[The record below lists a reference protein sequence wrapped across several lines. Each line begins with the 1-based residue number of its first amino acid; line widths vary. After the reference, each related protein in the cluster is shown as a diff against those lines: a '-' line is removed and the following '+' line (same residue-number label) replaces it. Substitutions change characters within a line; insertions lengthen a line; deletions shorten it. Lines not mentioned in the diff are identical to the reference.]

1 MNILMLL
8 SQREVT
14 GAEVYAAALTDGLIE
29 RGHNVWICSDTFTKP
44 TKAAFTPLPL
54 NNRSWGE
61 RWRQVRFVVRFL
73 RENKID
79 VVHAH
84 SRAAGWVGFVAT
96 RIARVPLVTTVH
108 GKQPTHVSRKLVKAF
123 GEYALPICEAV
134 RDNIVHELGVDAH
147 TVEIVRN
154 GVSVPSVVPSVA
166 VLSAADTP
174 TIALVG
180 RLSQQK
186 GELALRILETLM
198 PLLERRTDVRMVVI
212 GGNTIP
218 PAFDKFRSRVEFTG
232 YVEDVPRRIAKSSV
246 VLGAGRSAVEA
257 LLLGKPTVA
266 VGEARVHGLVSAE
279 NLADVLHTNF
289 GDIAAEHRFDAA
301 ALVQG
306 VEAALQR
313 DSCDETVRER
323 VRQQYS
329 LERLV
334 QRVEAAYQRALVVRH
349 RFEVP
354 VLTYHRVVRRA
365 EDGGTLPIYVTVQQM
380 EDHLR
385 MLKEQGFQTLT
396 CNQLLHLPLAER
408 VPNARNG
415 RKYALLTFDDGYKDN
430 YTLLFPLL
438 QRYGMNA
445 TIFLVAGRETNAW
458 DSSEHTGLPPLPLMS
473 AEQARE
479 MQHYGIEFG
488 SHSMTH
494 PRLTECSPEAVRWEL
509 QESKRLLEERLGR
522 EVSTFCYPYG
532 AVNAEVKQLVAEA
545 GYRLGIASDSGSV
558 FVHEDVMEIRR
569 IGVFPNTDNR
579 GFLRK
584 IAGDYTLRKRSSSL
598 ALTTAHW

>member
-1 MNILMLL
+1 MNILMVL

-14 GAEVYAAALTDGLIE
+14 GAEVYAAALADGLIE
-29 RGHNVWICSDTFTKP
+29 RGHRVWICSDTFTKP
-44 TKAAFTPLPL
+44 TKAAYTPLPF
-54 NNRSWGE
+54 NNRSWRE
-61 RWRQVRFVVRFL
+61 RWRQVRFLVRFL

-108 GKQPTHVSRKLVKAF
+108 GKQPTHISRKLVKAF
-123 GEYALPICEAV
+123 GECVLPICEAV
-134 RDNIVHELGVDAH
+134 RDNIVYQLGVDAR

-154 GVSVPSVVPSVA
+154 GVAVPSVPATHQVG
-166 VLSAADTP
+166 LHIP

-198 PLLERRTDVRMVVI
+198 PLLERRADVRMVVI
-212 GGNTIP
+212 GGKTIP
-218 PAFDKFRSRVEFTG
+218 PAFDKFRPRVEFTG
-232 YVEDVPRRIAKSSV
+232 YVEDVPERIANASV

-266 VGEARVHGLVSAE
+266 VGEARVHGLVSSE
-279 NLADVLHTNF
+279 NLADVLQTNF
-289 GDIAAEHRFDAA
+289 GDIATEHHFDAA

-306 VEAALQR
+306 VEAALQQ
-313 DSCDETVRER
+313 DSCDDIVRER
-323 VRQQYS
+323 VRQEYS

-334 QRVEAAYQRALVVRH
+334 QRVEAAYQRALVLRH

-380 EDHLR
+380 EEHLQA
-385 MLKEQGFQTLT
+385 LKEQGFQTLT
-396 CNQLLHLPLAER
+396 CSELLQLPLSER

-415 RKYALLTFDDGYKDN
+415 RKYALLTFDDGYEDN

-458 DSSEHTGLPPLPLMS
+458 DSSEQTGLPPLALMS

-479 MQHYGIEFG
+479 MQRYGIEFG

-494 PRLTECSPEAVRWEL
+494 PRLTECSPEAVCWEL
-509 QESKRLLEERLGR
+509 QESKRVLEERLGR
-522 EVSTFCYPYG
+522 EVTTFCYPYG
-532 AVNAEVKQLVAEA
+532 AVNEEVKRLVAET

-558 FVHEDVMEIRR
+558 FAHEDVMEIRR
-569 IGVFPNTDNR
+569 IGVFPNTDKR

-584 IAGDYTLRKRSSSL
+584 IAGDYTLRKRSL
-598 ALTTAHW
+598 